1 MRQDS
6 RNSHRGWSIFC
17 VSASLN
23 IESKLDLKTGQGLTK
38 RVMTKSSFVVFSA
51 SFLALGLTCFAG
63 RCGAQSVNSADWA
76 SVQRIVGPIHGVST
90 APPDN
95 LVTPK
100 FTAGALMGNGDLGV
114 VAGDSDASQQ
124 TFRFGKSD
132 FWGTHWNDG
141 HKAPEVSI
149 LSFGSLTISSPAAAV
164 QANFP
169 EAGGDSTY
177 HMDQDILHGEVTTT
191 VRMDGRAVHM
201 RSWVAD
207 GENVFVT
214 EIWAE
219 GTGGDPMGRSMP
231 VAVHLAMPAP
241 DAAPHM
247 TVPAAAG
254 SENGVLW
261 VNRENNLEGAND
273 YKARGAI
280 AVHLLGA
287 SMTNIAQAG
296 TAVTGN
302 FTLTDNEPVDIVAV
316 FQSDAR
322 IGLSGPS
329 TVELANEAVA
339 HARRIATADVR
350 TLEAEHL
357 KWWKDFWLRSFVDLH
372 DPVLEDYYYGSLYL
386 LGMSSRPGK
395 PAPSLWGNFIT
406 TDNAGWGGRYFMNY
420 NEEAPYYG
428 VFSSNHA
435 DLAEPYNRM
444 VLAQVPW
451 QKNRTAEAGYQGVA
465 YQRTFS
471 PFTVIAKPPEP
482 VTVALVKDVQ
492 RLPADQKSN
501 AMFSFLPVFDYYDYT
516 QDKAFLRDKLYPA
529 MRELE
534 AFWRDYAVRDE
545 NGHWSFEHT
554 SAHEGGDDVNPNLDI
569 GFAHRVESE
578 LIADSE
584 ALNVDAAMRPVW
596 KKFSDELS
604 PYPQG
609 ETNGKAVYYEAERLR
624 PGARNPRLF
633 VPGDQPI
640 NLEGLVFPGENLA
653 IGGDATELEIAR
665 NSMEEMNSWGVT
677 PGGNSHNGFCKEFPI
692 AARIGW
698 PADDL
703 LAKFKAAILFQ
714 WRASNLTVFQSG
726 GGIETAGSIEA
737 IDSMLLQHEGGVLR
751 VFPDWPADKDAA
763 FTRLL
768 AKGAFLVSSEQRN
781 GAVPFIDITSEVGGA
796 LTIASPW
803 GEQAVRLAGR
813 SEELRPKSGLIVLE
827 TARGAHYELT
837 PAGSKP

>member
-1 MRQDS
+1 MNR
-6 RNSHRGWSIFC
+6 
-17 VSASLN
+17 
-23 IESKLDLKTGQGLTK
+23 
-38 RVMTKSSFVVFSA
+38 FVVFSA
-51 SFLALGLTCFAG
+51 SLFALGMACFAS
-63 RCGAQSVNSADWA
+63 CCSAQSPNAGDWA
-76 SVQRIVGPIHGVST
+76 EVQRIIGPIHGVST

-100 FTAGALMGNGDLGV
+100 FTSGALMGNGDVGV
-114 VAGDSDASQQ
+114 VAGDSDTAQQ

-149 LSFGSLTISSPAAAV
+149 LSFGSLTISSPAAAQ

-169 EAGGDSTY
+169 EAGGISTY
-177 HMDQDILHGEVTTT
+177 RMDQDILHAEVTTT
-191 VRMDGRAVHM
+191 VRMDGRPVHM
-201 RSWVAD
+201 RSWLAD
-207 GENVFVT
+207 CDNVFVT
-214 EIWAE
+214 QIWAE
-219 GTGGDPMGRSMP
+219 GTGGDPLERSMP
-231 VAVHLAMPAP
+231 IALHLAMPEP

-261 VNRENNLEGAND
+261 VSRENNLQGAND

-287 SMTNIAQAG
+287 SLTDIVPTGSN
-296 TAVTGN
+296 VTGT
-302 FTLTDNEPVDIVAV
+302 FTLKDNEPVEIITV
-316 FQSDAR
+316 FESDAR
-322 IGLSGPS
+322 IGQSEAPGKSAGPS
-329 TVELANEAVA
+329 MADLAHKAVA
-339 HARRIATADVR
+339 HVQRIGASDVR
-350 TLEAEHL
+350 TLEAAHL
-357 KWWKDFWLRSFVDLH
+357 SWWKNFWLRSFVDLH
-372 DPVLEDYYYGSLYL
+372 DPVLDNYYYGSLYV
-386 LGMSSRPGK
+386 LGSSSRPGK
-395 PAPSLWGNFIT
+395 LAPSLWGNFIT

-471 PFTVIAKPPEP
+471 PFTVVAKPPAP
-482 VTVALVKDVQ
+482 VSVALVRDLE

-501 AMFSFLPVFDYYDYT
+501 ATFSFLPVFDYYDYT
-516 QDKAFLRDKLYPA
+516 QDKAFLRTQLYPA
-529 MRELE
+529 MRQLD
-534 AFWRDYAVRDE
+534 AFWRDFAVRDDK
-545 NGHWSFEHT
+545 GRWSFQHT
-554 SAHEGGDDVNPNLDI
+554 SAHEGGDDVNPNLDL

-578 LIADSE
+578 LIQDSE
-584 ALNVDAAMRPVW
+584 ALNIDAAMRPVW
-596 KKFSDELS
+596 KKFSAELS

-609 ETNGKAVYYEAERLR
+609 EFDGETVYYEAEQLR
-624 PGARNPRLF
+624 PGIKNPRLF

-640 NLEGLVFPGENLA
+640 NLEGLVYPGENLA
-653 IGGDATELEIAR
+653 IGSDATELEIAR
-665 NSMEEMNSWGVT
+665 NSMEKMNSWGVT

-698 PADDL
+698 PAADL
-703 LAKFKAAILFQ
+703 IAKFKAAILFQ
-714 WRASNLTVFQSG
+714 WRPSNLTVFQSG
-726 GGIETAGSIEA
+726 GGIETAGSVEA
-737 IDSMLLQHEGGVLR
+737 IDSMLLQHEGEVLR
-751 VFPDWPADKDAA
+751 VFPDWPSDKDAA

-768 AKGAFLVSSEQRN
+768 AKGAFLVSSQQRN
-781 GAVPFIDITSEVGGA
+781 GVVAFVNITSEVGGP

-803 GEQAVRLAGR
+803 GEQPVQLAGR
-813 SEELRPKSGLIVLE
+813 SGQLKPQSGLIVLQ
-827 TARGAHYELT
+827 TVRGGQYDLT
-837 PAGSKP
+837 PVLSSSR

>member
-1 MRQDS
+1 MMKYRVVVLTVPLFS
-6 RNSHRGWSIFC
+6 G
-17 VSASLN
+17 
-23 IESKLDLKTGQGLTK
+23 GLI
-38 RVMTKSSFVVFSA
+38 
-51 SFLALGLTCFAG
+51 CFAG
-63 RCGAQSVNSADWA
+63 HCCSQSTISSDWA
-76 SVQRIVGPIHGVST
+76 TVERIVGPIHGVSL

-100 FTAGALMGNGDLGV
+100 FTAGALMGNGDVGV
-114 VAGDSDASQQ
+114 VAGDPDESQQ
-124 TFRFGKSD
+124 TFHFGKSD

-149 LSFGSLTISSPAAAV
+149 LSFGLLTISSPATAAQ

-169 EAGGDSTY
+169 EAGGISSY
-177 HMDQDILHGEVTTT
+177 RMDQDILHAEVTTT
-191 VRMDGRAVHM
+191 VRMDGRPVHM
-201 RSWVAD
+201 RSWLAD

-219 GTGGDPMGRSMP
+219 GTGGDPMDRSMP
-231 VAVHLAMPAP
+231 IAVRLAMPAP
-241 DAAPHM
+241 DAAPKM

-254 SENGVLW
+254 NNNGVLW
-261 VNRENNLEGAND
+261 VSRENNLIGAND

-280 AVHLLGA
+280 ALHLLGA
-287 SMTNIAQAG
+287 TMTRIAQAG
-296 TAVTGN
+296 TSVTGE
-302 FTLTDNEPVDIVAV
+302 FTLTDNSPVKIITV
-316 FQSDAR
+316 FESDAR
-322 IGLSGPS
+322 IGLDGPS
-329 TVELANEAVA
+329 MAVLARKAVA
-339 HARRIATADVR
+339 RAERITTVDVR
-350 TLEAEHL
+350 SLEVAHL
-357 KWWKDFWLRSFVDLH
+357 DWWKDFWLRSFVDLH

-386 LGMSSRPGK
+386 LGSSSRPGK

-471 PFTVIAKPPEP
+471 PFTVIAKPPAP
-482 VTVALVKDVQ
+482 VPIAPIKDIQ

-501 AMFSFLPVFDYYDYT
+501 ATFSFLPVFDYYDYT
-516 QDKAFLRDKLYPA
+516 QDKVFLQVRLYPA
-529 MRELE
+529 MRDLD
-534 AFWRDYAVRDE
+534 AFWRDFAVRDDK
-545 NGHWSFEHT
+545 GHWSFEHT
-554 SAHEGGDDVNPNLDI
+554 SAHEGGDDVNPNLDL

-578 LIADSE
+578 LIRDSE
-584 ALNVDAAMRPVW
+584 ALNIDATMRPVW
-596 KKFSDELS
+596 RKFSDELS

-609 ETNGKAVYYEAERLR
+609 DYNGKTVYYMAEKLR
-624 PGARNPRLF
+624 PGARNQRLF
-633 VPGDQPI
+633 APRDQPI

-653 IGGDATELEIAR
+653 IGGDTTELKIAR
-665 NSMEEMNSWGVT
+665 SSMEEMNSWGVT

-703 LAKFKAAILFQ
+703 IAKFKAAILFQ
-714 WRASNLTVFQSG
+714 WRPSNLTVFQPG

-737 IDSMLLQHEGGVLR
+737 IDSMLLQHEDGVLR

-781 GAVPFIDITSEVGGA
+781 GAVKFINITSEVGGP
-796 LTIASPW
+796 LTISSPW
-803 GEQAVRLAGR
+803 GEQPIRLAGR
-813 SEELRPKSGLIVLE
+813 SGELKPALGLIFLE
-827 TARGAHYELT
+827 TARGGHYDLA
-837 PAGSKP
+837 PAQAN

>member
-1 MRQDS
+1 MK
-6 RNSHRGWSIFC
+6 NHFVFLT
-17 VSASLN
+17 VSLF
-23 IESKLDLKTGQGLTK
+23 T
-38 RVMTKSSFVVFSA
+38 
-51 SFLALGLTCFAG
+51 LGLVGFAS
-63 RCGAQSVNSADWA
+63 RCSAQSAPSGDWA
-76 SVQRIVGPIHGVST
+76 TLERIVGPIHGVSL

-100 FTAGALMGNGDLGV
+100 FTSGALMGNGDVGV
-114 VAGDSDASQQ
+114 VAGDPDTSQQ

-149 LSFGSLTISSPAAAV
+149 LSFGWLTISSPATAL

-169 EAGGDSTY
+169 EAGGIPSY
-177 HMDQDILHGEVTTT
+177 RMDQDILHAEVTTT
-191 VRMDGRAVHM
+191 VRMDGRPVHM

-219 GTGGDPMGRSMP
+219 GTGGDPIDRSMP
-231 VAVHLAMPAP
+231 IAVHLAMPAP

-261 VNRENNLEGAND
+261 VSRENNLEGAND

-287 SMTNIAQAG
+287 TMTNIAQAG
-296 TAVTGN
+296 AGVTGE
-302 FTLTDNEPVDIVAV
+302 FTLKDNQPVEIVMA
-316 FQSDAR
+316 FESDAR

-329 TVELANEAVA
+329 MADLAHKAVA
-339 HARRIATADVR
+339 HAERIAAVDVR
-350 TLEAEHL
+350 TLEVAHL
-357 KWWKDFWLRSFVDLH
+357 NWWKNFWLRSFVDLH

-386 LGMSSRPGK
+386 LGSSSRPGK

-471 PFTVIAKPPEP
+471 PFTVIAKPPAP
-482 VTVALVKDVQ
+482 VPIAPIKDIQ

-501 AMFSFLPVFDYYDYT
+501 ATFSFLPVFDYYDYT
-516 QDKAFLRDKLYPA
+516 RDKTFLRTKLYPA
-529 MRELE
+529 MRELD
-534 AFWRDYAVRDE
+534 AFWRDFAVRDDQ
-545 NGHWSFEHT
+545 GRWSFEHT
-554 SAHEGGDDVNPNLDI
+554 SAHEGGDDVNPNLDL

-578 LIADSE
+578 LIQDSE
-584 ALNVDAAMRPVW
+584 ALNIDAAMRPVW

-609 ETNGKAVYYEAERLR
+609 ETNGKTVYYMAEKLR

-633 VPGDQPI
+633 APGDQPI

-703 LAKFKAAILFQ
+703 IAKLKAAILFQ
-714 WRASNLTVFQSG
+714 WRPSNLTVFQAG

-781 GAVPFIDITSEVGGA
+781 GAVTFINIMSEAGGT

-803 GEQAVRLAGR
+803 GGQPVRLAGR
-813 SEELRPKSGLIVLE
+813 AGTLKPASGLIVLE
-827 TARGAHYELT
+827 TMRGGRYDLT
-837 PAGSKP
+837 PAGSAP

>member
-1 MRQDS
+1 MKNR
-6 RNSHRGWSIFC
+6 I
-17 VSASLN
+17 A
-23 IESKLDLKTGQGLTK
+23 
-38 RVMTKSSFVVFSA
+38 VFA
-51 SFLALGLTCFAG
+51 VPFLALGVACFAS
-63 RCGAQSVNSADWA
+63 RCGAQSANSGDWA
-76 SVQRIVGPIHGVST
+76 TVERIVGPIHGVST
-90 APPDN
+90 SPPDN
-95 LVTPK
+95 LITPK
-100 FTAGALMGNGDLGV
+100 FTTGALLGNGDVGV
-114 VAGDSDASQQ
+114 VAGDSDTSQQ

-132 FWGTHWNDG
+132 FWGTHWNEG

-149 LSFGSLTISSPAAAV
+149 LSFGWLTISSPATAT

-169 EAGGDSTY
+169 EAGGISTY
-177 HMDQDILHGEVTTT
+177 RMDQDILHAEVTTT
-191 VRMDGRAVHM
+191 VRMDGRPVHM

-214 EIWAE
+214 EIWTE
-219 GTGGDPMGRSMP
+219 GTGGDPINRSMP
-231 VAVHLAMPAP
+231 IAVHLAMPAP

-254 SENGVLW
+254 SENDALW
-261 VNRENNLEGAND
+261 VSRENNLEGAD
-273 YKARGAI
+273 DLKARGAI

-287 SMTNIAQAG
+287 AMTNIAQTG
-296 TAVTGN
+296 TGVTGE
-302 FTLTDNEPVDIVAV
+302 FRLTDNAPVEIVTV
-316 FQSDAR
+316 FESDAR
-322 IGLSGPS
+322 IGLNGPS
-329 TVELANEAVA
+329 MPELVREAVA
-339 HARRIATADVR
+339 HAERIGAADVR
-350 TLEAEHL
+350 ALEAAHL
-357 KWWKDFWLRSFVDLH
+357 NWWKSFWLRSFVDLH
-372 DPVLEDYYYGSLYL
+372 DPVLENYYYGSLYL
-386 LGMSSRPGK
+386 LGASSRPGK
-395 PAPSLWGNFIT
+395 LAPSLWGNFIT

-435 DLAEPYNRM
+435 DLAEPYNQM

-451 QKNRTAEAGYQGVA
+451 QKNRTAAAGYQGVA

-471 PFTVIAKPPEP
+471 PLTVIAKPPAP
-482 VTVALVKDVQ
+482 VPVALVKDVE

-501 AMFSFLPVFDYYDYT
+501 ATFSFLPVFDYYDYT

-529 MRELE
+529 MRDLD
-534 AFWRDYAVRDE
+534 AFWRDFAVRD
-545 NGHWSFEHT
+545 GQGRWSFEHT
-554 SAHEGGDDVNPNLDI
+554 SAHEGGDDVNANLDL

-584 ALNVDAAMRPVW
+584 ALDIDAAMRPVW
-596 KKFSDELS
+596 KRFSAELS
-604 PYPQG
+604 PYPAG
-609 ETNGKAVYYEAERLR
+609 DSNGKTVYYMAEKL
-624 PGARNPRLF
+624 GAANHNPRLF
-633 VPGDQPI
+633 APGDQPI

-653 IGGDATELEIAR
+653 IGGDTKELEIAR

-677 PGGNSHNGFCKEFPI
+677 PGGNSHNGFCKIFPI

-703 LAKFKAAILFQ
+703 MEKFKAAILFQ
-714 WRASNLTVFQSG
+714 WRPSNLTVFQSG

-768 AKGAFLVSSEQRN
+768 AKGAFLVSSKQHN
-781 GAVPFIDITSEVGGA
+781 GAVTFINIRSEVGGP

-803 GEQAVRLAGR
+803 GKQAVRVAGHAG
-813 SEELRPKSGLIVLE
+813 EIRPKSGMIVLQ
-827 TARGAHYELT
+827 TVRGGRYLLT
-837 PAGSKP
+837 PAGKKP

>member
-1 MRQDS
+1 MNNR
-6 RNSHRGWSIFC
+6 IF
-17 VSASLN
+17 VFAA
-23 IESKLDLKTGQGLTK
+23 
-38 RVMTKSSFVVFSA
+38 SFVVAGLMCFTTRCCGQSA
-51 SFLALGLTCFAG
+51 TAS
-63 RCGAQSVNSADWA
+63 DWA
-76 SVQRIVGPIHGVST
+76 TVERIVGPIHGVSLD
-90 APPDN
+90 PPGN

-100 FTAGALMGNGDLGV
+100 FTAGALMGNGDVGV
-114 VAGDSDASQQ
+114 VAGDSDTSQQ

-149 LSFGSLTISSPAAAV
+149 LSFGSLTISSPATAP

-169 EAGGDSTY
+169 ESGGLSGY
-177 HMDQDILHGEVTTT
+177 RMDQDILHAEVTTT
-191 VRMDGRAVHM
+191 VRMDGRPVHM
-201 RSWVAD
+201 RSWLAD
-207 GENVFVT
+207 GENVFLT

-219 GTGGDPMGRSMP
+219 GTGGDPMDRSMP
-231 VAVHLAMPAP
+231 IAVHLAMPAP

-254 SENGVLW
+254 SRNDVLW
-261 VNRENNLEGAND
+261 VSRENNLMGATD

-280 AVHLLGA
+280 ATRLLGA
-287 SMTNIAQAG
+287 TMTNIVPTG
-296 TAVTGN
+296 TSVTGE
-302 FTLTDNEPVDIVAV
+302 FTLKDNEPVVIVTA
-316 FQSDAR
+316 FESDAR
-322 IGLSGPS
+322 IGLNGPPMAD
-329 TVELANEAVA
+329 LARKAVA
-339 HARRIATADVR
+339 HAERITGADVR
-350 TLEAEHL
+350 SLEAAHL
-357 KWWKDFWLRSFVDLH
+357 NWWKNFWLRSFVDLH
-372 DPVLEDYYYGSLYL
+372 DSVLENYYYGSLYL
-386 LGMSSRPGK
+386 LGSSSRPGK

-451 QKNRTAEAGYQGVA
+451 QNNRTAEAGYQGVA

-471 PFTVIAKPPEP
+471 PFTVIAKPPAP
-482 VTVALVKDVQ
+482 VPIAPIKDIE

-501 AMFSFLPVFDYYDYT
+501 ATFSFLPVFDYYDYT
-516 QDKAFLRDKLYPA
+516 LDKTFLRNQLYPA
-529 MRELE
+529 MRQLDV
-534 AFWRDYAVRDE
+534 FWRDFAVRDDK
-545 NGHWSFEHT
+545 GHWSFEHT
-554 SAHEGGDDVNPNLDI
+554 SAHEGGDDVNPNLDL
-569 GFAHRVESE
+569 GFAHRVEDE

-596 KKFSDELS
+596 RKFSDELS
-604 PYPQG
+604 PYP
-609 ETNGKAVYYEAERLR
+609 ESEYNGKTVYDMAEKLR
-624 PGARNPRLF
+624 PGARNQRLF
-633 VPGDQPI
+633 APGDQPI

-653 IGGDATELEIAR
+653 IGGDATELEVAR

-703 LAKFKAAILFQ
+703 IAKLKAAILFQ
-714 WRASNLTVFQSG
+714 WRPSNLTVFQSG

-737 IDSMLLQHEGGVLR
+737 IDSMLLQHEDGVLR
-751 VFPDWPADKDAA
+751 VFPDWPVDKDAA

-781 GAVPFIDITSEVGGA
+781 GVVTFIHITSEAGGP

-813 SEELRPKSGLIVLE
+813 AAELSPKSGLIVLE
-827 TARGAHYELT
+827 TVRGEHYELT
-837 PAGSKP
+837 PARNTP